1 MPTLRLLMPK
11 MGALMTDGQIHK
23 AYVEEGE
30 RFEPRTRLFDVR
42 VDLSAGAPQDCPP
55 IFHFV
60 IVAVEGGWVRE
71 RPVSAGDL
79 VAVGGTMLVAAD
91 DREPGAA
98 PNPTRD
104 LRVAVAAIQVDP
116 LFG

>member
-1 MPTLRLLMPK
+1 MPK
-11 MGALMTDGQIHK
+11 MGALMTEGRIHR

-42 VDLSAGAPQDCPP
+42 VDLSAAAPQDCPP

-71 RPVSAGDL
+71 RPAATGDL
-79 VAVGGTMLVAAD
+79 VAVGQTMLVAANGP
-91 DREPGAA
+91 EPETA
-98 PNPTRD
+98 RD